1 MSRPWLPQHAAAAA
15 QPSAALQLLNRMQ
28 LAVPEQPLSLLQGFK
43 YTKNAVAASCYA
55 AVMNPRFQCLLLL
68 LCRLLAGES
77 GVQAIDRFDASEF
90 PTRFAAQIKNF
101 DDEG

>member
-1 MSRPWLPQHAAAAA
+1 MLLPF
-15 QPSAALQLLNRMQ
+15 LLH
-28 LAVPEQPLSLLQGFK
+28 
-43 YTKNAVAASCYA
+43 
-55 AVMNPRFQCLLLL
+55 
-68 LCRLLAGES
+68 RLLAGES

>member
-1 MSRPWLPQHAAAAA
+1 MW
-15 QPSAALQLLNRMQ
+15 QLSCKH
-28 LAVPEQPLSLLQGFK
+28 SLLLP
-43 YTKNAVAASCYA
+43 V
-55 AVMNPRFQCLLLL
+55 L

>member
-1 MSRPWLPQHAAAAA
+1 V
-15 QPSAALQLLNRMQ
+15 
-28 LAVPEQPLSLLQGFK
+28 LAVEAEPGASRSSWPLQDTCILHAL
-43 YTKNAVAASCYA
+43 
-55 AVMNPRFQCLLLL
+55 LLLL